1 MKIFLKF
8 VASSIFVLSLGCSS
22 STDSG
27 KIDRTPPAVPY
38 NLEIVNIGN
47 GAVSLSWTPSKDT
60 DLKGYNVYW
69 LGWAQVDTLNANRK
83 SFDSSSAV
91 ISNLDYETMYYFGV
105 SAIDKSGN
113 ESAISV
119 QITGKPQNTTSPL
132 PPSNTEAFAENIDFP
147 TINVF
152 WAPNTEPDL
161 DHYEVFRGLSPNGG
175 SEDSLKLVASV
186 TEENFKDAAVEVGIK
201 YYYKVTAVDKGGW
214 SSPYSAIVSDQ
225 ALPFVK
231 IISPKNY
238 EYTDKNPTFKWNPV
252 EGATSYNLILTTSRI
267 GGEIWNVTLDSSK
280 SQVVYSGKTKLINGN
295 TYYWKLGTISK
306 SEINSIS
313 QVGTFVI
320 QSK

>member
-1 MKIFLKF
+1 MNTILKYAAALLLLF
-8 VASSIFVLSLGCSS
+8 SLGCSS

-47 GAVSLSWTPSKDT
+47 GAVSLSWAPVKDT

-69 LGWAQVDTLNANRK
+69 LGWAQVDTLNSNRK
-83 SFDSSSAV
+83 SFDTANAI

-105 SAIDKSGN
+105 SSVDKSGN

-147 TINVF
+147 TIHVF
-152 WAPNTEPDL
+152 WAQNNEPDL
-161 DHYEVFRGLSPNGG
+161 DHYEVFRGLSPNGDG
-175 SEDSLKLVASV
+175 GDSLSLVASV
-186 TEENFKDAAVEVGIK
+186 TEENYTDAAVEVGVK

-214 SSPYSAIVSDQ
+214 SSPYSSIVSDE
-225 ALPFVK
+225 ALPPVK

-238 EYTDKNPTFKWNPV
+238 EYTDKNPVFKWNPV

-280 SQVVYSGKTKLINGN
+280 NLAVYSGKTKLINGN
-295 TYYWKLGTISK
+295 TYYWKLGAISK

-320 QSK
+320 QNK